1 MPDIRGCDVCYEES
15 KWCVCSHIHG
25 CVNVCVKGDQVAPI
39 AQTGEEKNFRQK
51 TICTYCFQKM
61 ALSGQKQSLQFYKSN
76 PACHLFI
83 LKKKLSSCF
92 WHTAMPILLHI
103 VCGCLHTKI
112 AELKSCRGNAMG
124 HKAKNIYLA
133 LNRKSLP
140 TPDLNR

>member
-1 MPDIRGCDVCYEES
+1 MPDIKGCDVCYEES

-83 LKKKLSSCF
+83 LKKKTF
-92 WHTAMPILLHI
+92 I
-103 VCGCLHTKI
+103 VFLAYSHAYSFTYCLWLFAHQN
-112 AELKSCRGNAMG
+112 S
-124 HKAKNIYLA
+124 
-133 LNRKSLP
+133 
-140 TPDLNR
+140 